1 MLLLVMLPMNH
12 QLLKLHLQQV
22 ERILTILG
30 GNYFRLK
37 NVSFLLFPYNVKN
50 KK

>member
-22 ERILTILG
+22 ERILTILE

-37 NVSFLLFPYNVKN
+37 NASFSLFPYNA